1 MKTFPLKKTETEKS
15 KKEKDSFIELIRQE
29 KKLLNLI
36 YKYISEKIKVLR
48 SSSNLKNRDLT
59 PEERTRIKNE
69 IEMLR
74 LFERILKQ
82 SYKEERTN
90 DLGANLVS
98 LDQIVGF
105 CLAKALK
112 LTENKPIYTTETIS
126 MNCGIQEFL
135 VSVFYNE
142 LQNRQ
147 KYKIDFSISQAYDAW
162 KDSWNSFQTM
172 EKKVVKA
179 ISPKSY
185 F

>member
-1 MKTFPLKKTETEKS
+1 MQTYFLKKTETEKS
-15 KKEKDSFIELIRQE
+15 KKEKDSFIELTRQE

-36 YKYISEKIKVLR
+36 YKYISEKIKALK
-48 SSSNLKNRDLT
+48 SSSSKNRDFTL
-59 PEERTRIKNE
+59 EEKTRIKNE

-74 LFERILKQ
+74 MFEKILKQ
-82 SYKEERTN
+82 TYKEERAK
-90 DLGANLVS
+90 DLGMNLVS

-126 MNCGIQEFL
+126 MNCGVQEFL

-142 LQNRQ
+142 LQHKQ
-147 KYKIDFSISQAYDAW
+147 KYKIDFSIRQAYDAW